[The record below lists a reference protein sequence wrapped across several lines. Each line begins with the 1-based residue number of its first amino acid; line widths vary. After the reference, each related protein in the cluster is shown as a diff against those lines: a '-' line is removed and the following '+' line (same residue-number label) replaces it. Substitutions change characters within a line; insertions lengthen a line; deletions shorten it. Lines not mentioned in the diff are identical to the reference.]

1 MSDADGPRP
10 DPGASRRGGALG
22 VLSAIDRAGGGFGF
36 LLSVVASTTIAS
48 TMFIVVADV
57 LSRAFF
63 NTSLP
68 GVSDFVANAIVACV
82 FVQLGSTI
90 RNGRLIS
97 AEFLMGNWERDRP
110 ALAHGAKLLFMLA
123 AAALLWRALG
133 WMWADFQRA
142 WTTGAFSGSVGAFMF
157 PLWPFKL
164 AIVLGATLALA
175 ECLRLVL
182 IHVFAL
188 GQMVHGRLKTGA
200 EVPGNQGWRGLAVFV
215 VLGGLGLLWMM
226 QGGHSPIT
234 VGVMAFAGLFILVA
248 CGMPV
253 AFALMGMSFLAI
265 WLLRGNLNVPTNT
278 LGLALTNAVRSFEF
292 GVIPLF
298 IMMGLL
304 LERAG
309 VGRDAFQ
316 VAVVLLRHVKG
327 GLGIATVAANT
338 IFAAITGSSV
348 ASAAVFSRIAAQP
361 MVDAGHTSRFAVGVI
376 AGSSV
381 LGMLLPPSLLLIVY
395 GLLAEVSVGSLFI
408 AAIVPGIGLALTFAA
423 LNILMAH
430 FAPGFVG
437 HVRGGTEIETM
448 PVPQML
454 SRLAP
459 VVFLIALVMGGI
471 YGGLFSP
478 TEAGAVGAFGALLV
492 VIFRRKLALATM
504 RDVVLQTGFIS
515 VGILLL
521 MMAANLYARM
531 LSLSTIPMQ
540 ATQAIDAL
548 NLTLIGFVLLY
559 MLIVVLLGMI
569 LDSVSIMLIIL
580 PIAVPIVTVLGGDLI
595 WFGIVT
601 VIAIEIGLLTPPFG
615 LSVFVVK
622 ASLPAGFAS
631 LGDIFRG
638 AGPFVLAM
646 VFFTLLLIMFPPL
659 ALVLL

>member
-1 MSDADGPRP
+1 
-10 DPGASRRGGALG
+10 
-22 VLSAIDRAGGGFGF
+22 
-36 LLSVVASTTIAS
+36 
-48 TMFIVVADV
+48 
-57 LSRAFF
+57 
-63 NTSLP
+63 
-68 GVSDFVANAIVACV
+68 
-82 FVQLGSTI
+82 
-90 RNGRLIS
+90 
-97 AEFLMGNWERDRP
+97 
-110 ALAHGAKLLFMLA
+110 
-123 AAALLWRALG
+123 
-133 WMWADFQRA
+133 
-142 WTTGAFSGSVGAFMF
+142 
-157 PLWPFKL
+157 
-164 AIVLGATLALA
+164 
-175 ECLRLVL
+175 
-182 IHVFAL
+182 
-188 GQMVHGRLKTGA
+188 
-200 EVPGNQGWRGLAVFV
+200 
-215 VLGGLGLLWMM
+215 
-226 QGGHSPIT
+226 
-234 VGVMAFAGLFILVA
+234 
-248 CGMPV
+248 
-253 AFALMGMSFLAI
+253 
-265 WLLRGNLNVPTNT
+265 
-278 LGLALTNAVRSFEF
+278 
-292 GVIPLF
+292 
-298 IMMGLL
+298 
-304 LERAG
+304 
-309 VGRDAFQ
+309 
-316 VAVVLLRHVKG
+316 
-327 GLGIATVAANT
+327 
-338 IFAAITGSSV
+338 V